1 MPEAVEILLLTQSDC
16 GFCDEAKLLLERL
29 CVEYQ
34 LSVASMSISSAEG
47 AELAAAG
54 GIMFPPG
61 LFVAGKPFSYGRVSE
76 RKVRRELDRLGATP
90 IPDRGSVHYP
100 G

>member
-1 MPEAVEILLLTQSDC
+1 MPETVEILLLTQSDC
-16 GFCDEAKLLLERL
+16 GSCDEAKLLLERL
-29 CVEYQ
+29 GAEYQ
-34 LSVASMSISSAEG
+34 LTVSSMSLSTAEG

-76 RKVRRELDRLGATP
+76 RKLRRELDRLGATAVP
-90 IPDRGSVHYP
+90 GGSVHHL